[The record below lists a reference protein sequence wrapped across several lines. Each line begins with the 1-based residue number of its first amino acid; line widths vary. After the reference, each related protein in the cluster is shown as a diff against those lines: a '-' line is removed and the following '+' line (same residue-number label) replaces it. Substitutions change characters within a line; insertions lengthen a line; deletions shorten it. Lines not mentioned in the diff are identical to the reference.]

1 MTFEKVLQAMRK
13 GKKARRKAWYDS
25 DYIKLMKSGV
35 SNDYDIFYIQEDGK
49 VSYVQIPYFTV
60 KVEDWVADDWEI
72 VGEEQSKPKNYLS
85 EAMSQSAD
93 KIMECVQKQMTQAL
107 EEVLE
112 RQDEEIAQKAIEE
125 TEKIFKAIHPETLF
139 DVIDGEYEKI
149 KVRGIRELAEG
160 RGFHGDYNLSSETAA
175 KALTILFADIC
186 DNQQQQIN
194 DLQTQIKNLNKR
206 MDRCNID

>member
-1 MTFEKVLQAMRK
+1 M
-13 GKKARRKAWYDS
+13 
-25 DYIKLMKSGV
+25 
-35 SNDYDIFYIQEDGK
+35 
-49 VSYVQIPYFTV
+49 
-60 KVEDWVADDWEI
+60 VEYNTI
-72 VGEEQSKPKNYLS
+72 VGKGDYTIKFNTDNREWYREIEEHIRQLIDESVAEKEEKSHLSK
-85 EAMSQSAD
+85 AMSQSAD

-125 TEKIFKAIHPETLF
+125 TKKRAKLRDFIESIGIIDEKTAKIFKAIHPETLF

-149 KVRGIRELAEG
+149 KVRGIRELAEV

>member
-1 MTFEKVLQAMRK
+1 M
-13 GKKARRKAWYDS
+13 
-25 DYIKLMKSGV
+25 
-35 SNDYDIFYIQEDGK
+35 
-49 VSYVQIPYFTV
+49 
-60 KVEDWVADDWEI
+60 VEYNTI
-72 VGEEQSKPKNYLS
+72 VGKGDYTIKFNTDNREWYREIEEHIRQLIDESVAEKKKKSHLSK
-85 EAMSQSAD
+85 AMNQSAD

-107 EEVLE
+107 EEVLD

-125 TEKIFKAIHPETLF
+125 TKKRAKLRDFIESIGIIDEKTAKIFKAIHPETLF

-149 KVRGIRELAEG
+149 KVRGIRELAEC

>member
-1 MTFEKVLQAMRK
+1 MIEYNTIAGKDDYTIKFHTDNWERYREIEEHIRQLIDKSVAEKEE
-13 GKKARRKAWYDS
+13 
-25 DYIKLMKSGV
+25 KS
-35 SNDYDIFYIQEDGK
+35 
-49 VSYVQIPYFTV
+49 
-60 KVEDWVADDWEI
+60 
-72 VGEEQSKPKNYLS
+72 YLS
-85 EAMSQSAD
+85 KAMSQSAD
-93 KIMECVQKQMTQAL
+93 KIMECVQKQTTQAL

-125 TEKIFKAIHPETLF
+125 TKKRAKLRDFIESIGITDEKQKKIFKAIHPETLF

-149 KVRGIRELAEG
+149 KVRGIRELAEC

>member
-1 MTFEKVLQAMRK
+1 MTFEK
-13 GKKARRKAWYDS
+13 
-25 DYIKLMKSGV
+25 
-35 SNDYDIFYIQEDGK
+35 
-49 VSYVQIPYFTV
+49 
-60 KVEDWVADDWEI
+60 
-72 VGEEQSKPKNYLS
+72 EEQSKPKNYLS

-107 EEVLE
+107 EEVSE

-125 TEKIFKAIHPETLF
+125 MKKRAKLRGFIESIGITDEKIEKIFKAIHPETLF

-149 KVRGIRELAEG
+149 KVRGIRELAES

>member
-1 MTFEKVLQAMRK
+1 MIEYNTIAGKGDYTIKFNTDNREWYREIEEHIRQLIDESVAEKEE
-13 GKKARRKAWYDS
+13 
-25 DYIKLMKSGV
+25 KS
-35 SNDYDIFYIQEDGK
+35 
-49 VSYVQIPYFTV
+49 
-60 KVEDWVADDWEI
+60 
-72 VGEEQSKPKNYLS
+72 YLS
-85 EAMSQSAD
+85 KAMSQSAD
-93 KIMECVQKQMTQAL
+93 KIKECVREQMNQAL

-125 TEKIFKAIHPETLF
+125 TKKRAKLRDFIESIGITDEKTEKIFKAIHHETLF

-149 KVRGIRELAEG
+149 KVRGIRELAES
-160 RGFHGDYNLSSETAA
+160 RGFHGDCNLSSETAA

-206 MDRCNID
+206 MDRCNIN

>member
-1 MTFEKVLQAMRK
+1 MIEYNTIASKGDYTIKFNTDNREWYREIEEHIRQLIDESVAEKEE
-13 GKKARRKAWYDS
+13 
-25 DYIKLMKSGV
+25 KSH
-35 SNDYDIFYIQEDGK
+35 
-49 VSYVQIPYFTV
+49 
-60 KVEDWVADDWEI
+60 
-72 VGEEQSKPKNYLS
+72 LS

-125 TEKIFKAIHPETLF
+125 TKKRAKLRDFIESIGITDEKTEKIFKAIHPETLF

-149 KVRGIRELAEG
+149 KVRGIRELAES

-194 DLQTQIKNLNKR
+194 DLQAQVKNLNKR